1 LTKRNLFLAMAAIVI
16 AARCATAPPPPPAP
30 APAAGN
36 DRFLVDPRIGF
47 TATDNLNRRFEIGW
61 RSFLSG
67 DLATARKAFGDLR
80 VKNPDYLPAS
90 LGEAA
95 IDIKEGN
102 LDRASQL
109 VERAIARNRDYT
121 AAQIYEAEIAAREHR
136 LHSANQLY
144 TALAAAPGA
153 PDVVKERLAE
163 VRQQLFD
170 ELLAFASTAP
180 NAESVRLLR
189 EALTIDPHARTARLL
204 LVQRL
209 MADKN
214 WEEARR
220 VLTPLTSS
228 ADVDNTD
235 VQSALAEIEIGQ
247 GQYEQAIVRYERLA
261 RREKDPRFGKRL
273 EEVKEE
279 WTATNMPPQYR
290 RALESEAIRRDDLA
304 VLLYWKVASIRF
316 AQNLGAPPIAV
327 DIGEVAGRDEI
338 IRAIALGVLPVDAV
352 TRRVNPFAQVNA
364 AAFTRLAAR
373 VLFLR
378 GADCARQRQSS
389 SPEPA
394 HSQAI
399 LAACR
404 VNDPG
409 LTLPP
414 DAPVSGRT
422 AAAVFEQIDNA
433 LSR

>member
-1 LTKRNLFLAMAAIVI
+1 LTKRKLFLAMVAIVI

-30 APAAGN
+30 AVGD
-36 DRFLVDPRIGF
+36 DRFLVDPRLGF
-47 TATDNLNRRFEIGW
+47 TATDSLNRRFESGW
-61 RSFLSG
+61 NSFLAG
-67 DLATARKAFGDLR
+67 DLATARKAFADLR

-102 LDRASQL
+102 FDGALQL
-109 VERAIARNRDYT
+109 VERAITRSHDYT
-121 AAQIYEAEIAAREHR
+121 AARIYEAEIATRQHR
-136 LHSANQLY
+136 LHRAHQLY
-144 TALAAAPGA
+144 AALATPGA
-153 PDVVKERLAE
+153 PAVVRERLAD

-170 ELLAFASTAP
+170 ELLASASTAP
-180 NAESVRLLR
+180 NSESVRLLR
-189 EALTIDPHARTARLL
+189 EALTIDPNARTARLL

-220 VLTPLTSS
+220 VLAPLTNS
-228 ADVDNTD
+228 ADVDHTD
-235 VQSALAEIEIGQ
+235 IQSALAEIEIGQ

-261 RREKDPRFGKRL
+261 RREKDPRFAKRL

-279 WTATNMPPQYR
+279 WTAANMPPQYR
-290 RALESEAIRRDDLA
+290 RALESEAISRDDVA

-327 DIGEVAGRDEI
+327 DIGEVTGRDEI
-338 IRAIALGVLPVDAV
+338 IRAIALGILPVDAV

-378 GADCARQRQSS
+378 GAACARQLQSS
-389 SPEPA
+389 SPEPE
-394 HSQAI
+394 HSRSI

-404 VNDPG
+404 VSDPG
-409 LTLPP
+409 LSLPP
-414 DAPVSGRT
+414 DAPISGRT